1 MIYGVTGR
9 AEIIGNLRSNESHT
23 LVNLSKRTQS
33 AVTGIT
39 VNNIQPVSAGTVN
52 IEIPG
57 GNQDGFAGGGTYQGS
72 CWNPHPTK
80 AVNAN
85 RRVVAVDV
93 AGKLVIVFEACP

>member
-39 VNNIQPVSAGTVN
+39 VSNIQPNQAGFVN
-52 IEIPG
+52 IDAPAG
-57 GNQDGFAGGGTYQGS
+57 SQDGMSTGGTYQGS
-72 CWNPHPTK
+72 CWNPHRSK
-80 AVNAN
+80 AVLAN

-93 AGKLVIVFEACP
+93 AGRLVIVFEECP